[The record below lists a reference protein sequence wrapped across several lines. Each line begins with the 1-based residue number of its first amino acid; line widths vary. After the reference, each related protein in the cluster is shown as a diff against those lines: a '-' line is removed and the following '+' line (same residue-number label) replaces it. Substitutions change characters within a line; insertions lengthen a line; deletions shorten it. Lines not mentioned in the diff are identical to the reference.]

1 MKIAAHPENMLKYK
15 ELLNTVITLTQV
27 NSYFAK
33 VLNENISKFGLNLTD
48 FSVLDLLFQKGE
60 QTTQKIGEKMLI
72 TSGSITYIVN
82 KLEKMEL
89 ICRNKSETDKRI
101 TYIKL
106 TKKGRKTIFE
116 LLPLQIE
123 KINEIFSD
131 FSREDLINLNHLL
144 KKFNFSFQI

>member
-1 MKIAAHPENMLKYK
+1 MLKHK

-27 NSYFAK
+27 NSYFTK

-82 KLEKMEL
+82 KLEKMGL

-106 TKKGRKTIFE
+106 TKKGRETIFE

-131 FSREDLINLNHLL
+131 FSRKDLINLNHLL

>member
-1 MKIAAHPENMLKYK
+1 MLKYK

-60 QTTQKIGEKMLI
+60 QTTQKIGEKILI

-89 ICRNKSETDKRI
+89 ICRNKSEIDKRI

-106 TKKGRKTIFE
+106 TKKGRETIFE

-144 KKFNFSFQI
+144 KKFNFSF

>member
-1 MKIAAHPENMLKYK
+1 MLKHK
-15 ELLNTVITLTQV
+15 ELLNTVITRTQV
-27 NSYFAK
+27 NSYFTK

-106 TKKGRKTIFE
+106 TKKGRETIFE

>member
-1 MKIAAHPENMLKYK
+1 MLKYK

-106 TKKGRKTIFE
+106 TKKGRETIFE

-131 FSREDLINLNHLL
+131 FSKEDLINLNHLL

>member
-1 MKIAAHPENMLKYK
+1 MLKYK

-89 ICRNKSETDKRI
+89 ICRNKSKTDKRI

-106 TKKGRKTIFE
+106 TKKGRETIFE

>member
-1 MKIAAHPENMLKYK
+1 MLKYK

-89 ICRNKSETDKRI
+89 ICRNKSEIDKRI

-106 TKKGRKTIFE
+106 TKKGRETIFE

-131 FSREDLINLNHLL
+131 FSKEDLINLNHLL

>member
-1 MKIAAHPENMLKYK
+1 MLKYK

>member
-1 MKIAAHPENMLKYK
+1 MLKHK

-27 NSYFAK
+27 NGYFTK

-106 TKKGRKTIFE
+106 TKKGRETIFE
-116 LLPLQIE
+116 LLLLQIE

-131 FSREDLINLNHLL
+131 FSREDLINLDHLL

>member
-1 MKIAAHPENMLKYK
+1 MLKYK

-89 ICRNKSETDKRI
+89 ICRNKSEIDKRI

-106 TKKGRKTIFE
+106 TKKGRETIFE

>member
-1 MKIAAHPENMLKYK
+1 
-15 ELLNTVITLTQV
+15 
-27 NSYFAK
+27 
-33 VLNENISKFGLNLTD
+33 
-48 FSVLDLLFQKGE
+48 
-60 QTTQKIGEKMLI
+60 
-72 TSGSITYIVN
+72 
-82 KLEKMEL
+82 MEL

-101 TYIKL
+101 IYIKL
-106 TKKGRKTIFE
+106 TKKGRETIFE

>member
-1 MKIAAHPENMLKYK
+1 MLKYK

-72 TSGSITYIVN
+72 TRGSITYIVN

-106 TKKGRKTIFE
+106 TKKGRETIFE

>member
-1 MKIAAHPENMLKYK
+1 MLKHK

-89 ICRNKSETDKRI
+89 ICRNKSEIDKRI

-106 TKKGRKTIFE
+106 TKKGRETIFE

-131 FSREDLINLNHLL
+131 FSREDLINLNHML

>member
-1 MKIAAHPENMLKYK
+1 MLKHK

-27 NSYFAK
+27 NSYFTK
-33 VLNENISKFGLNLTD
+33 VLNENISKFELNLTD

-72 TSGSITYIVN
+72 TSGSITYIIN

-106 TKKGRKTIFE
+106 TKKGRETLFE

>member
-1 MKIAAHPENMLKYK
+1 MLKYK

-60 QTTQKIGEKMLI
+60 QTTQKIGEKILI

-82 KLEKMEL
+82 KLEKMKL
-89 ICRNKSETDKRI
+89 ICRNKSEADKRI

-106 TKKGRKTIFE
+106 TEKGRETIFE

-144 KKFNFSFQI
+144 KKFNFSF

>member
-1 MKIAAHPENMLKYK
+1 MLKYK

-27 NSYFAK
+27 NGYFTK

-106 TKKGRKTIFE
+106 TKKGRETIFE

>member
-1 MKIAAHPENMLKYK
+1 MLKHK

-27 NSYFAK
+27 NGYFTK

-106 TKKGRKTIFE
+106 TKKGRETIFE

-131 FSREDLINLNHLL
+131 FSKEDLINLNHLL

>member
-1 MKIAAHPENMLKYK
+1 MLKHK
-15 ELLNTVITLTQV
+15 ELLDTVITLTQV
-27 NSYFAK
+27 NSYFTK
-33 VLNENISKFGLNLTD
+33 VLNENISEFGLNLTD

-106 TKKGRKTIFE
+106 TKKGRETIFE
-116 LLPLQIE
+116 LLLLQIE

>member
-1 MKIAAHPENMLKYK
+1 MLKYK
-15 ELLNTVITLTQV
+15 ELLDTVITLTQV

-89 ICRNKSETDKRI
+89 ICRNKSEIDKRI

-106 TKKGRKTIFE
+106 TKKGRETIFE

>member
-1 MKIAAHPENMLKYK
+1 MLKHK
-15 ELLNTVITLTQV
+15 ELLDTVITLTQV
-27 NSYFAK
+27 NSYFTK
-33 VLNENISKFGLNLTD
+33 VLNENISEFGLNLTD

-106 TKKGRKTIFE
+106 TKKGRETIFE

>member
-1 MKIAAHPENMLKYK
+1 MLKHK

-27 NSYFAK
+27 NGYFTK

-60 QTTQKIGEKMLI
+60 QATQKIGEKMLI

-82 KLEKMEL
+82 KLEKMGL

-106 TKKGRKTIFE
+106 TKKGRETIFE

>member
-1 MKIAAHPENMLKYK
+1 MLKYK

-27 NSYFAK
+27 NGYFTK

-82 KLEKMEL
+82 KLEKMGL

-106 TKKGRKTIFE
+106 TKKGRETIFE

>member
-1 MKIAAHPENMLKYK
+1 MLKYK

-27 NSYFAK
+27 KSYFAK

-89 ICRNKSETDKRI
+89 ICRNKSEIDKRI

-106 TKKGRKTIFE
+106 TKKGRETIFE

-131 FSREDLINLNHLL
+131 FSREDLINLNHML

>member
-1 MKIAAHPENMLKYK
+1 MLKHK

-89 ICRNKSETDKRI
+89 ICRNKSEIDKRI

-106 TKKGRKTIFE
+106 TKKGRETIFE

>member
-1 MKIAAHPENMLKYK
+1 MLKYK

-106 TKKGRKTIFE
+106 TKKGRETIFE

>member
-1 MKIAAHPENMLKYK
+1 L
-15 ELLNTVITLTQV
+15 
-27 NSYFAK
+27 
-33 VLNENISKFGLNLTD
+33 
-48 FSVLDLLFQKGE
+48 
-60 QTTQKIGEKMLI
+60 KIGEKILI
-72 TSGSITYIVN
+72 TSGSITYIIN

-106 TKKGRKTIFE
+106 TKKGRETIFE

>member
-1 MKIAAHPENMLKYK
+1 MLKYK

-27 NSYFAK
+27 NGYFTK

-72 TSGSITYIVN
+72 TSRSITYIVN
-82 KLEKMEL
+82 KLEKMGL

-106 TKKGRKTIFE
+106 TKKGRETIFE

>member
-1 MKIAAHPENMLKYK
+1 MLKYK

-27 NSYFAK
+27 NGYFTK

-106 TKKGRKTIFE
+106 TKKGRETIFE

-131 FSREDLINLNHLL
+131 FSREDLVNLNHLL

>member
-1 MKIAAHPENMLKYK
+1 MLKHK
-15 ELLNTVITLTQV
+15 ELLDTVITLTQV
-27 NSYFAK
+27 NSYFTK
-33 VLNENISKFGLNLTD
+33 VLNENISEFGLNLTD

-82 KLEKMEL
+82 KLEKMGL

-101 TYIKL
+101 IYIKL
-106 TKKGRKTIFE
+106 TKKGRETIFE